1 MDYYKKYKKYSVE
14 IFGDFLDDCIFSERV
29 DRFQYDK
36 WISEYLEY
44 FSMDQIKVVVFEE
57 LISNTEQVMSEIQ
70 DFIGVSE
77 KMVYESLPH
86 SNEGSG
92 VSTNYLGAYINYR
105 FYHSIRNRKENKEIS
120 KKKQLFYDTAK
131 KLQKYTTVENNDKMK
146 EEHRA
151 VLTEFY
157 KPSVER
163 LEKLLGRSLKD
174 VWGEF

>member
-1 MDYYKKYKKYSVE
+1 
-14 IFGDFLDDCIFSERV
+14 
-29 DRFQYDK
+29 
-36 WISEYLEY
+36 
-44 FSMDQIKVVVFEE
+44 
-57 LISNTEQVMSEIQ
+57 MSEIQ

-92 VSTNYLGAYINYR
+92 VSANYLGAYINYR